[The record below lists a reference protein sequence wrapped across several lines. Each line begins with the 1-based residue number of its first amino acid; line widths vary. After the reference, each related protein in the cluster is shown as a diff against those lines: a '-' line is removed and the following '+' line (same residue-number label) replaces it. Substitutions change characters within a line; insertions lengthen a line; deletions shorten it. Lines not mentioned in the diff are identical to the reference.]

1 MATLNSQ
8 QIIEDGVVPTMTTLD
23 ASNTFVNTGKE
34 FILYKNTT
42 ASSKTMTITA
52 QVTSIDSPIYGD
64 ITKSDAVKVVTAGQT
79 ILIGPFPPEAF
90 NDTSGNVTFA
100 VTAYV
105 EGADEAAILYL

>member
-1 MATLNSQ
+1 M
-8 QIIEDGVVPTMTTLD
+8 
-23 ASNTFVNTGKE
+23 
-34 FILYKNTT
+34 
-42 ASSKTMTITA
+42 
-52 QVTSIDSPIYGD
+52 

-100 VTAYV
+100 VTTYV